1 MEVVRPAE
9 DGDWDTVNEIASRTV
24 ERGSAAARQRAA
36 YARSGRLEDVVDL
49 IVEETAEGFPKRL
62 LTLPV
67 NRDI

>member
-1 MEVVRPAE
+1 MEVVRPALEE

-49 IVEETAEGFPKRL
+49 IVEETAEGL
-62 LTLPV
+62 S
-67 NRDI
+67 